1 MPDRSYIP
9 CPTVDR
15 DDEFHIF
22 FSELIEKI
30 LLQPIAIMDTMRE
43 TIRYETPDFCQESHK
58 DSSTRDSIDII
69 VSEDDDAF
77 LFLTGFEDTLHCLL
91 HIRQE
96 EGIMEIRES
105 RFEKKPLIFWSDFSI
120 VPEYL
125 RER

>member
-1 MPDRSYIP
+1 MPDRSYIA

-30 LLQPIAIMDTMRE
+30 LLQSIAIMDTMWESVGDE
-43 TIRYETPDFCQESHK
+43 TSDFCQKSDK

-77 LFLTGFEDTLHCLL
+77 LFLTGFEDTLHGLL
-91 HIRQE
+91 HIGQE
-96 EGIMEIRES
+96 VWIMEIRES